1 MNIATAPFENIA
13 RILFSIAGERVRRQ
27 PAKLSFFPKLPGNP
41 TDPTEPE
48 PDEPKALPVKRS
60 YDDRSRFTRLAMMMD
75 QYVAPRLAIKEQTFF
90 AKRLS
95 FLTRAGVPMLESL
108 HILRT
113 QSRTRSHRRI
123 LDQIIEDTSQG
134 QALSKSFGKFPH
146 VFGDFAINIIKVGES
161 SGVLSE
167 NLDYLADE
175 LKKKQILRR
184 KVIGALVYPAL
195 ITTATVG
202 ITIFL
207 MVYLFPKIMPIFSSL
222 HMTLPMST
230 KIVIAISNFLQ
241 KSGFALFAGIFLFV
255 TAFSILIKK
264 NKASRMYFHGFLL
277 QIPLVGKM
285 VQYYNL
291 ANATRTLGIMLKG
304 GVTLSEALPL
314 TADTSQNLVYKR
326 HFRALAHTI
335 NRGERMSTYLA
346 AHRNVF
352 PDILAQLV
360 AVGEKTGNLSNT
372 LLYLSDLYE
381 NEVDDFAKDIST
393 LIEPLLMIF
402 MGLLVGFIAVSI
414 ITPIYGITQSLHG

>member
-134 QALSKSFGKFPH
+134 QTLSKSFGKFPH